1 MNDSKI
7 IVTSSIEI
15 STELKSHLEF
25 KLKHK
30 FGNHEIEYIV
40 DESLI
45 VGLTIR
51 YDDTELSYD
60 LNSQIQNI
68 TNQIM

>member
-7 IVTSSIEI
+7 IVSSSVEI
-15 STELKSHLEF
+15 SPELKFHLEF

-30 FGNHEIEYIV
+30 FGNREFEYIV

-45 VGLTIR
+45 VGLVIR
-51 YDDTELSYD
+51 CQDTELRYD
-60 LNSQIQNI
+60 LSSQIQNI
-68 TNQIM
+68 TNQII

>member
-1 MNDSKI
+1 MNATKV

-15 STELKSHLEF
+15 TSELKSHLEF

-30 FGNHEIEYIV
+30 FGDREIIYEV
-40 DESLI
+40 DPTLI
-45 VGLTIR
+45 AGLVINCG
-51 YDDTELSYD
+51 DTELRYD
-60 LNSQIQNI
+60 LNSEIQNI

>member
-1 MNDSKI
+1 MIDTI
-7 IVTSSIEI
+7 TVTSSIEI

-25 KLKHK
+25 KLKHR
-30 FGNHEIEYIV
+30 FGDKVIDYVV
-40 DESLI
+40 DPSLI
-45 VGLTIR
+45 VGIVIR
-51 YDDTELSYD
+51 YDDTELRYD